1 MRRLA
6 HRRRDIQVWLVPYW
20 FSALTLLEAQAGISI
35 SCYSRHHHHQHHQDQ
50 DVAKMTMRSA
60 LTVGYQQRNRNEW
73 TKRTALVLG
82 LIIAGNALRNNKLVS
97 LPLEIN
103 CHSRTGHY
111 AHNEVWRKDNQ
122 ALDGGAALF

>member
-6 HRRRDIQVWLVPYW
+6 HRGRDIQVWLVPYW
-20 FSALTLLEAQAGISI
+20 FSALTLPETQTGISI
-35 SCYSRHHHHQHHQDQ
+35 LCYSRHHHHQDQ

-60 LTVGYQQRNRNEW
+60 LTVGYQQRKRNEW
-73 TKRTALVLG
+73 TKGTALVLG

-103 CHSRTGHY
+103 CHSRASRY